1 MTISS
6 RPQAFT
12 TDYNFNLLSIKALN
26 RKERILEEIS
36 KMDFQ
41 LGFKVHLQLRTT
53 SKAEVIR
60 HSLFKEGIGFAKF
73 LKLLLT

>member
-6 RPQAFT
+6 WPQAFT
-12 TDYNFNLLSIKALN
+12 TDYNFNLQSIKALN
-26 RKERILEEIS
+26 RKETILEEIS

-53 SKAEVIR
+53 SKAEVISQ
-60 HSLFKEGIGFAKF
+60 SLFKEGTGFAKF
-73 LKLLLT
+73 LKPLLT